1 MKGLSRPLEDEALI
15 AELEEQKNQQK
26 REYKTLSRKLQKLR
40 KYKFQLKQMELERK
54 EYQDWQSHS
63 IFAIIYNLNI

>member
-54 EYQDWQSHS
+54 EYQD
-63 IFAIIYNLNI
+63 